1 MQGPLTGVRIIA
13 VEQFGAG
20 PFGTLYLSDM
30 GAEVIKIED
39 PSLGGDVGR
48 YVPPGQTGESS
59 LFFET
64 FNRGKRSIAL
74 DLKSPAGREVFDRL
88 VTTADAVYNNL
99 RGDQPVRLG
108 LTYKQLAPLNPRI
121 VCVSLSG
128 YGKNGPRAS
137 EPGYDALVQAEA
149 GWASLT
155 GEPDGPPV
163 KTGLSLADYAA
174 GLVAGLAL
182 MIGIFNVTR
191 TGKGCD
197 ADTNLYDTA
206 LAMLT
211 YPATWFLSGSYR
223 VGRSHLSAHPSL
235 VPFQFFRTRDGYI
248 AIACAKEKFF
258 GALMRKLGMSGL
270 VEDPRFNDFESRR
283 LHRDELIALL
293 EESFTTRDTADWCE
307 FLRGDVPV
315 APVQS
320 LDEALNRSDLIS
332 REMLIEYTHEQ
343 LGLVGSIAPPFRV
356 GEFRPKFRRAPMVGE
371 DAIALLAALGYSD
384 DEVTAL
390 GTSGAFGV
398 PAAHAGD
405 TGSE

>member
-39 PSLGGDVGR
+39 PSFGGDVGR
-48 YVPPGQTGESS
+48 YVPPGQAGASS

-64 FNRGKRSIAL
+64 FNRGKRSVAL
-74 DLKSPAGREVFDRL
+74 DLKSPAGREVFNRL
-88 VTTADAVYNNL
+88 VATADAVYNNL
-99 RGDQPVRLG
+99 RGDQPARLG
-108 LTYKQLAPLNPRI
+108 LTYQHLAPLNSKI

-128 YGKNGPRAS
+128 YGQDGPRAA

-182 MIGIFNVTR
+182 MIGLFNVTR

-211 YPATWFLSGSYR
+211 YPATWFLSGSHQ
-223 VGRSHLSAHPSL
+223 VGRSQLSAHPSL
-235 VPFQFFRTRDGYI
+235 VPFQFFRTCDGYI

-258 GALMRKLGMSGL
+258 RALMHKLGLDSL
-270 VEDPRFNDFESRR
+270 AEDQRFNNFESRL
-283 LHRDELIALL
+283 LHRQELLSLL
-293 EESFTTRDTADWCE
+293 EERFATRSTADWCE
-307 FLRGDVPV
+307 LLRGDVPV
-315 APVQS
+315 APVHS

-332 REMLIEYTHEQ
+332 RGMLMEYTHEE
-343 LGLVGSIAPPFRV
+343 LGTVASIAPPFRV
-356 GEFRPKFRRAPMVGE
+356 GDFRPTPRRAPMMGE
-371 DAIALLAALGYSD
+371 DASELLATLGYSD
-384 DEVTAL
+384 REVEAL
-390 GTSGAFGV
+390 GASGAFGTSTHSS
-398 PAAHAGD
+398 P
-405 TGSE
+405 TGSD